1 MGVGGHKR
9 LLVMLGF
16 VLCLC
21 GFARPALAAPKV
33 GKVVNGSGDAAT
45 VDVQVIGS
53 GISNGF
59 SAAAWSFGVDPASLT
74 GEQKA
79 KLSNESTGGAFYRYA
94 MAFQSGAHEPI
105 TVGLSSWYAVT
116 LPQFVWTLEGYPY
129 GDYAQA
135 RRDLK
140 TIRDG
145 GSLGG
150 GGGSG
155 GEVVGDVVYL
165 TFTGTHRFVKN
176 TSTNPTVSYLNDVYQ
191 HSFQGAANSASGSM
205 PLYCADFFTKYT
217 GDNYVTQLPSLTL
230 RVFVPK
236 TFYDSFPPDD
246 WDYYLRIYQASSAT
260 TLPVYV
266 VRTFRAGT
274 AVESTGTNAFQ
285 DVALS
290 DGSTFTNT
298 DSYINRV
305 SSNSNSGGLAMIKRT
320 ADMSVSVSGSVSGF
334 SYVYVSGDLSAGF
347 DIDSSTSASFS
358 DSEGIFKLGAV
369 GGGGGGDNNWPTDDP
384 TPTPDPP
391 EVPGPSDNPVVSPEP
406 PDLPNPV
413 DYPVSDPYTP
423 DPDPPTNPIITYDP
437 DPTGDA
443 LDYRPWLN
451 AILKLLRT
459 INTTIDDGFYDVDVW
474 LTEHCDHIREMMHDE
489 ALTLG
494 LKMQAAINN
503 GFVSFERWLQS
514 TYGPYFFEELDA
526 RLRAILADYEDYL
539 YGLFVWLSEQFDF
552 SVSGGSGSYDD
563 STLLYWLQQIWA
575 ILAEK
580 PSVGTEPDSFFD
592 WLANLL
598 AGILGGLVAW
608 LLGALGGMAD
618 AVSGLAT
625 KFPFSLPWD
634 IATMLALF
642 VHEPVTPVFDL
653 PFALPGEYA
662 NVRVDMSY
670 FDEVMAA
677 VRGVEL
683 VLFGLALAKRTPE
696 MLELADTVFS

>member
-33 GKVVNGSGDAAT
+33 GKVVNGSGDSAT

-59 SAAAWSFGVDPASLT
+59 SAAAWSFGVDPSSLT
-74 GEQKA
+74 AEQKT

-94 MAFQSGAHEPI
+94 MAFQSGAHEPL

-116 LPQFVWTLEGYPY
+116 LPQFVWTVEGYPY

-145 GSLGG
+145 GDLGG
-150 GGGSG
+150 GGGSSSG
-155 GEVVGDVVYL
+155 RPERLSFSDGFVRYLNGTSAYGNRVMKITDGATTISNLVTSSGTARDDALFANRIDVVWEINGYIDWSSL
-165 TFTGTHRFVKN
+165 PDDVDYENFYIVFYTRSSNLSSDRPYIAELYYVPDS
-176 TSTNPTVSYLNDVYQ
+176 TSTVTV
-191 HSFQGAANSASGSM
+191 
-205 PLYCADFFTKYT
+205 
-217 GDNYVTQLPSLTL
+217 
-230 RVFVPK
+230 
-236 TFYDSFPPDD
+236 
-246 WDYYLRIYQASSAT
+246 
-260 TLPVYV
+260 
-266 VRTFRAGT
+266 
-274 AVESTGTNAFQ
+274 
-285 DVALS
+285 
-290 DGSTFTNT
+290 GSTSFGSLQCNYLDRIVFSGVYYKLISILCNVTYNNGSFTIT
-298 DSYINRV
+298 QPVPATSPHV
-305 SSNSNSGGLAMIKRT
+305 FSQSSNSSGI
-320 ADMSVSVSGSVSGF
+320 SVSGYACAAGSSHASVGPTLPP
-334 SYVYVSGDLSAGF
+334 V
-347 DIDSSTSASFS
+347 
-358 DSEGIFKLGAV
+358 
-369 GGGGGGDNNWPTDDP
+369 NNWPVDESPNT
-384 TPTPDPP
+384 DPP
-391 EVPGPSDNPVVSPEP
+391 EVPGPSDDPIPQPDP

-459 INTTIDDGFYDVDVW
+459 INTSINDGFYNMDVW
-474 LTEHCDHIREMMHDE
+474 LTEHCDHIREMMHKE
-489 ALTLG
+489 ALALG

-526 RLRAILADYEDYL
+526 TLRAILADYEDYL
-539 YGLFVWLSEQFDF
+539 YDLFVWLSEQFDF

-683 VLFGLALAKRTPE
+683 VLFGLALAKRTPD